1 MMMPLETVPFDA
13 ARFLETQEDVIRY
26 LELALEEGDAALF
39 QKALGDVARSQGMGP
54 IAEAAGVNR
63 TALYKALSA
72 EGDPRLSTLMAVLR
86 ALGLRLSLQSAA

>member
-1 MMMPLETVPFDA
+1 MMPLETVPFDA